1 MARFLHDCVLRV
13 VNFANRAFLLMLALV
28 HVPLVRDVFPMSL
41 GPAPVQAE
49 FSIYIV
55 DGSYWVMAL
64 VLYKDRVGDRP

>member
-1 MARFLHDCVLRV
+1 MHYCILQIIT
-13 VNFANRAFLLMLALV
+13 FANHSFLLMLALV
-28 HVPLVRDVFPMSL
+28 LVPLEKDVFPMSF

-64 VLYKDRVGDRP
+64 VLYTDKVGDRP